1 MLILQ
6 AIILGLVQGATEF
19 IPISSSAH
27 LIIVPWLAGWE
38 NPALTSL
45 PFDVALHLGTLLA
58 VLIFFAS
65 DWIRLIRAGIASIVE
80 RRIGG
85 DPDRRLAWFVL
96 LGTIPGAIA
105 GALFEPE
112 IERLFHQPG
121 TPISNEAMIVMAFII
136 AGLGLLLWLAD
147 RLARH
152 QETIQQMTLF
162 QAILI
167 GLAQAFAVFPGV
179 SRSGSTITAGLALGL
194 KREAAAKF
202 SFLLSAPVIAGAGLK
217 SLVEIFVGAQTGAI
231 AQGDLILFPIGFI
244 AGAITG
250 YFCIRFLMNYVQ
262 KHTMNVF
269 VYYRLALAVLVIVVA
284 LAR

>member
-1 MLILQ
+1 MLITILQ
-6 AIILGLVQGATEF
+6 AIILGIVQGAAEF

-121 TPISNEAMIVMAFII
+121 TPISNEAMIVMALII
-136 AGLGLLLWLAD
+136 AILGLLLWLAD
-147 RLARH
+147 R
-152 QETIQQMTLF
+152 
-162 QAILI
+162 
-167 GLAQAFAVFPGV
+167 
-179 SRSGSTITAGLALGL
+179 
-194 KREAAAKF
+194 
-202 SFLLSAPVIAGAGLK
+202 
-217 SLVEIFVGAQTGAI
+217 
-231 AQGDLILFPIGFI
+231 
-244 AGAITG
+244 
-250 YFCIRFLMNYVQ
+250 
-262 KHTMNVF
+262 
-269 VYYRLALAVLVIVVA
+269 
-284 LAR
+284 